1 MAIKGFAHKGL
12 EEVFCTGRSRR
23 IGTEYHK
30 RLTVI
35 LDAMEGATCVADLQ
49 GARGFH
55 ALAGDKAGSFAMQVS
70 GNWRVTFRF
79 EHGDKGNILDTDFE
93 DYH

>member
-12 EEVFCTGRSRR
+12 EEVVCTGRSRR

-49 GARGFH
+49 GACGFH

-79 EHGDKGNILDTDFE
+79 EHGDKGNILDADFE

>member
-49 GARGFH
+49 GARGFR
-55 ALAGDKAGSFAMQVS
+55 ALAGDKAGSFAMPVS

-79 EHGDKGNILDTDFE
+79 EHGDKGNILDADFE